1 MPKPK
6 VIKTEARAFR
16 VKDERIDKWLKTLP
30 YGSVSEVMNLLL
42 ERHVKELEID
52 FSEYEKEIS

>member
-52 FSEYEKEIS
+52 LSEYE